1 MWNHVRMGSIS
12 LGDNSFLLPVPD
24 LRAAE
29 VVFLAYA
36 SPCFKIQVM
45 HDQGNSKVDTHR
57 L

>member
-1 MWNHVRMGSIS
+1 MWNHVGMGSIS
-12 LGDNSFLLPVPD
+12 LGDNSFLSSLS
-24 LRAAE
+24 LTLE

-45 HDQGNSKVDTHR
+45 HDQGNSKVDTLR